1 MARLAQINVNRSK
14 PSQDLIART
23 CEEFDLG
30 LVAVSEPNR
39 VPDDERWLVSTDTPP
54 SAAVTWQWSRSR
66 VPCSSR
72 WRGTRFA
79 AVDWGDMI
87 VVSCYFPPS
96 FNDGEFF
103 YDLRELEAKV
113 REVIGRQCW
122 VTLTHVRPLGTLDN
136 PIGGEDF

>member
-1 MARLAQINVNRSK
+1 MARLAQINVNRSR

-39 VPDDERWLVSTDTPP
+39 VPDDERWLASTDTPP

-66 VPCSSR
+66 VPCSPR

-79 AVDWGDMI
+79 AVDWGIDVI
-87 VVSCYFPPS
+87 VVSCYFS
-96 FNDGEFF
+96 HSLCDVEFLR
-103 YDLRELEAKV
+103 DLRELEVK
-113 REVIGRQCW
+113 
-122 VTLTHVRPLGTLDN
+122 LTGVK
-136 PIGGEDF
+136 